1 MPIGLPTKQ
10 DNLDIQIKCSA
21 ISEAVVIRAEITEA
35 VSTLFSADVFL
46 QTTKQIDIEK
56 LINSDAKLSFKVD
69 DKHTR
74 YFSGIIEQA
83 SFENIPSSI
92 QTKTDN
98 ILYIK
103 IVPTLTRAVYT
114 KKYRIF
120 QEMSV
125 NDIISKILKENSIS
139 NYKINL
145 TSKGKDKLEFCV
157 QYGESDLDF
166 ISRLMETNGIFYQFE
181 HTESS
186 DNLNISDVSSSSK
199 KLPEELKIRK
209 VATNAT
215 ITTDTAYNVSYLN
228 SMGAKKV
235 ESYSYNYHKAEV
247 LSALSQ
253 NSSEKINIGEKEFYD
268 QLFLEKSLGNSISK
282 TILEQ
287 ENVFTKKLKGNS
299 FNPFLSSGLIFKIG
313 GSETKSHNGEFFIVS
328 VKHYINQIPDN
339 SDTPIYYNS
348 FSAIPSDTPF
358 VPLNKHQ
365 KPRIFGCQT
374 AIVTGTSGEE
384 IFCDENA
391 RIKVKFHWD
400 SRSQKDEKSSC
411 WIRVA
416 QSWAGSKFG
425 SLVIPRIGMEVI
437 IEFVNG
443 DPDQPI
449 VVGCLYN
456 GVNLPPSNYAKE
468 KNTVSSFYTNSSK
481 GEGFNEFRFNDKAKE
496 EEIFLHAQ
504 KDINSVI
511 ENSVTETLNEGSKTI
526 TLESKKDPTEHSLII
541 KKGNNK
547 ITLNEGDYTVVLD
560 KGNES
565 ITLKEGNQT
574 VTLSKGD
581 LKIDV
586 TGNISITS
594 TKDITISA
602 DGNVS
607 IASKKATSID
617 SKDVIDLK
625 ATKDFKLDC
634 MKFSGKAKMAMEF
647 SALSFKADMK
657 TTVEVGGLSIKI
669 ASKAALELS
678 AMAAAMVKSTA
689 MLQLQGTAGIALQG
703 AMIKLN

>member
-10 DNLDIQIKCSA
+10 DNLDVQIKCSV
-21 ISEAVVIRAEITEA
+21 ISEAVVIRSEITES
-35 VSTLFSADVFL
+35 VSNLFSADVFL

-56 LINSDAKLSFKVD
+56 LINSEATLSFKVD
-69 DKHTR
+69 DKQTR

-83 SFENIPSSI
+83 SFENIPSTI
-92 QTKTDN
+92 QTKTDS

-103 IVPTLTRAVYT
+103 IVPTLTRTVYT

-125 NDIISKILKENSIS
+125 NDIISKVLKENSIS
-139 NYKINL
+139 NHKISLN
-145 TSKGKDKLEFCV
+145 SKGKDKLEFCV
-157 QYGESDLDF
+157 QYGESDFDF
-166 ISRLMETNGIFYQFE
+166 ISRLMETNGIFYFFE
-181 HTESS
+181 HMESQ
-186 DNLNISDVSSSSK
+186 DNLNISDISSSAK
-199 KLPEELKIRK
+199 KLPEELKVRK
-209 VATNAT
+209 VSTNAT
-215 ITTDTAYNVSYLN
+215 MTTDTAYNVSYLN

-235 ESYSYNYHKAEV
+235 ESFSYNYHKAEV
-247 LSALSQ
+247 LSSLS
-253 NSSEKINIGEKEFYD
+253 NSSEKINIGAKEFYD
-268 QLFLEKSLGNSISK
+268 QLFIEKSLGNTISK

-299 FNPFLSSGLIFKIG
+299 FNPFLSSGLIFKIS
-313 GSETKSHNGEFFIVS
+313 GSETKSHNGEFFAVS

-339 SDTPIYYNS
+339 SDTPVYYNS

-358 VPLNKHQ
+358 VPVNIHK
-365 KPRIFGCQT
+365 KPRIFSCQT

-400 SRSQKDEKSSC
+400 SRAQKDEKSSC

-416 QSWAGSKFG
+416 QSWAGNKFG
-425 SLVIPRIGMEVI
+425 SLVIPRIGMEVV

-468 KNTVSSFYTNSSK
+468 KNTVSSFYTNTVK
-481 GEGFNEFRFNDKAKE
+481 EKGFNELRFNDKAKE
-496 EEIFLHAQ
+496 EEIYLHAQ
-504 KDINSVI
+504 KDLNYVI

-547 ITLNEGDYTVVLD
+547 ITLNEGDYTIVLD
-560 KGNES
+560 KGNQS

-574 VTLSKGD
+574 ITLSKGD

-586 TGNISITS
+586 TGNISIMS
-594 TKDITISA
+594 TKDISISA
-602 DGNVS
+602 DGKVS
-607 IASKKATSID
+607 INSKKATSID
-617 SKDVIDLK
+617 SKDIIDLK
-625 ATKDFKLDC
+625 ATKDFKIDC
-634 MKFSGKAKMAMEF
+634 MKFSGKAKMAMEL
-647 SALSFKADMK
+647 SALSLKVDMK
-657 TTVEVGGLSIKI
+657 TTVEIGGLSIKI